1 MLILRTSP
9 LTGKSN
15 TMDLDITE
23 DQVWQY
29 RNGALLQQ
37 AFPNLTAHS
46 PFDSLRRPLSHWIST
61 PVLPSG
67 KVVVCVCVHPIKH
80 NGSMINENFLMG
92 FAPH

>member
-37 AFPNLTAHS
+37 AFPNLTAEERE
-46 PFDSLRRPLSHWIST
+46 FFKTGYT
-61 PVLPSG
+61 PEDWEMLFGRSED
-67 KVVVCVCVHPIKH
+67 
-80 NGSMINENFLMG
+80 MFEEEEL
-92 FAPH
+92 